1 MPHLASFFDSIEI
14 AQTTYKSELL
24 GTIIDSYTTHFPDLD
39 AAKVVI
45 VGCPCETDE
54 TKGTAESPNEIRQEL
69 YKLSIPHQ
77 AAKIADL
84 GNLKL
89 KGSAQEWGEMIG
101 YVVEKLLSLEKIV
114 ILLGGIKEIAYG
126 QTLSYRYTGIE
137 SEDSQTNYAYISP
150 FLDLRDEEGSPS
162 SLNYRIFNQYPPTVN
177 VFTGLGYQS
186 YKVVGSELDLLRNL
200 SFPYVRYGILQGQMY
215 MAEPYLREA
224 NAVCLDISAVRHAD
238 SPGATQPLP
247 AGFTVM
253 EICQL
258 ARYAGNA
265 PDVSTFSIVEYNQS
279 QDIHR
284 QTATLSAMILW
295 YFIEGI
301 YHRRPE
307 HPDLQPEQFTKYRV
321 KVNAGIEEIV
331 FFQSNLTGLW
341 WMEVVNSPRKSV
353 VPCSEAEYQSV
364 VGDEIPDKWWQVFNR
379 LA

>member
-1 MPHLASFFDSIEI
+1 MTHLSSFFDSIEHT
-14 AQTTYKSELL
+14 QTTYKSELL
-24 GTIIDSYTTHFPDLD
+24 GTIIDAHATHFPDLD
-39 AAKVVI
+39 AAEVVI

-54 TKGTAESPNEIRQEL
+54 TKGTAQSPNEIRKEL

-77 AAKIADL
+77 AAKIVDL

-89 KGSAQEWGEMIG
+89 KGSAQEWGEMVG
-101 YVVEKLLSLEKIV
+101 YVVEKLLSLQKIV
-114 ILLGGIKEIAYG
+114 ILLGGVKEIAYG
-126 QTLSYRYTGIE
+126 QTLAYRYTGIE
-137 SEDSQTNYAYISP
+137 SEESSTNYVYISP
-150 FLDLRDEEGSPS
+150 FLDLRDEKNSTS

-177 VFTGLGYQS
+177 VFTGIGYQS

-200 SFPYVRYGILQGQMY
+200 SFPYLRYGALQGQMY

-238 SPGATQPLP
+238 SPGANTPLP

-265 PDVSTFSIVEYNQS
+265 PDISTFSIVEYNQS
-279 QDIHR
+279 QDIHH

-307 HPDLQPEQFTKYRV
+307 HPDSQPELFTKYRV
-321 KVNAGIEEIV
+321 KVNAGIEEIA

-341 WMEVVNSPRKSV
+341 WMEVVNAPRKAI
-353 VPCSEAEYQSV
+353 VPCSETEYQSV
-364 VGDEIPDKWWQVFNR
+364 VADEIPDKWWQVFNR